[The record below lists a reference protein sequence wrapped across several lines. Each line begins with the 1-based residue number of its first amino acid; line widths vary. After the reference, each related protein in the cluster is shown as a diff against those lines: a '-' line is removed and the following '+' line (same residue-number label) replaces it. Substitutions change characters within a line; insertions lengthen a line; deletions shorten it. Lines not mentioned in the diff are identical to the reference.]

1 MKAGPV
7 LHLTELNKELIGIRR
22 IGKMARFGEIM
33 EIFDDKPENLF
44 TNYVIKD
51 VLRVKNGQEGSEK
64 TIILQQF
71 DRLVLGDPVLFT
83 QSHYGNYFLTKNFR
97 TIFESNYFDF
107 IQNRF
112 RKFGC

>member
-22 IGKMARFGEIM
+22 IGKMARFDEIM
-33 EIFDDKPENLF
+33 EIFEDKPKDLF

-51 VLRVKNGQEGSEK
+51 VLRVKNGQEESEK
-64 TIILQQF
+64 IIILQQF